1 MPMRN
6 PEYQFVSTDTSSL
19 VEKMTAEY
27 VRLTGETI
35 LPGSPENLMIRWVAS
50 IILQMRVKL
59 NVAANQN
66 LPSRAEGDN
75 LDALAQ
81 LFYAAERPEARPAV
95 CTVRFQ
101 ISQAQMTSILIPAGT
116 RVTDGGQTL
125 YWETLTDAYI
135 PIGAVYADVRVRCQ
149 TPGTVGNGWQPG
161 SINTIVDLYDYYSGC
176 GNITVSDSGSER
188 LEDDAFY
195 EILRAS
201 LDGMSTAGARGNYI
215 YHAKA
220 VSSEITDVVV
230 NSPAPG
236 EVRLYILTAD
246 GEKASETLKQSV
258 YEACN
263 ADSVRP
269 LTDYVVVGDPEE
281 VEYDISLTYYV
292 PSKLTQSSADLEAAV
307 QTALEEYKLWQAGK
321 LGRDINPSKLNSLL
335 MSTGIKR
342 VDLRSPAFTKLRDG
356 NLYMG
361 SEGERPV
368 LAETIPQIA
377 KVRSITITNGG
388 VEDE

>member
-1 MPMRN
+1 MRN

-321 LGRDINPSKLNSLL
+321 LGRDINPSKLISLL

>member
-1 MPMRN
+1 MRN

-19 VEKMTAEY
+19 VEEMTAEY
-27 VRLTGETI
+27 ARLTGETI
-35 LPGSPENLMIRWVAS
+35 APGSPESLMIRWVAS
-50 IILQMRVKL
+50 IIVQMHVKL

-81 LFYAAERPEARPAV
+81 LFYAAERPEAQPAV
-95 CTVRFQ
+95 CIVRFQ
-101 ISQAQMTSILIPAGT
+101 ISQAQTTSVLIPAGT

-125 YWETLTDAYI
+125 YWATMADAYI
-135 PIGAVYADVRVRCQ
+135 PIGATYADVRVQCQ
-149 TPGTVGNGWQPG
+149 TPGTVGNDWQPG

-220 VSSEITDVVV
+220 VSSEIADVVV

-292 PSKLTQSSADLEAAV
+292 PSDAAQSSADLEAAV
-307 QTALEEYKLWQAGK
+307 QTALEEYKLWQSGK
-321 LGRDINPSKLNSLL
+321 LGRDINPSKLISML

-342 VDLRSPAFTKLRDG
+342 VHLRSPAFTKLRDG
-356 NLYMG
+356 NLYLE
-361 SEGERPV
+361 SEGETPA
-368 LAETIPQIA
+368 LSETIPQLA
-377 KVRSITITNGG
+377 KVRNVTITNGG

>member
-321 LGRDINPSKLNSLL
+321 LGRDINPSKLISLL